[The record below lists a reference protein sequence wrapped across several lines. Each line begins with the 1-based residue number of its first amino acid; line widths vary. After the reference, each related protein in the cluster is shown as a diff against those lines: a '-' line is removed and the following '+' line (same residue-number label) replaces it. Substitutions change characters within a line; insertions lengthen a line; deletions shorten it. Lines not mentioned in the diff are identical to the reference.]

1 MANERA
7 PSIDSVRHG
16 ELGALVALMHR
27 TIAPLSYYN
36 QAAINAELAK
46 YTPDELRARVAADPL
61 AALVARDGNQLL
73 GYCVSCWDN
82 GTIYLDWYG
91 TDPRVRGRGIG
102 AALLAALAGTLPSR
116 RAHKIWCDSR
126 TDNKESN
133 TVLERAGYRR
143 IATLENHWY
152 GQDYFLWECY
162 P

>member
-1 MANERA
+1 VATH
-7 PSIDSVRHG
+7 SIGSVRDN
-16 ELGALVALMHR
+16 EIGALVALMHG

-36 QAAINAELAK
+36 ESAIRAELAK
-46 YTPDELRARVAADPL
+46 YTPDELRARLAGDPS
-61 AALVARDGNQLL
+61 AALVARDGERLV
-73 GYCVSCWDN
+73 GYCVSRFDN

-91 TDPRVRGRGIG
+91 TAPEARGRGIG
-102 AALLAALAGTLPSR
+102 ASLLTALADSLPSR

-133 TVLERAGYRR
+133 AVLERAGYHR
-143 IATLENHWY
+143 IATLVNHWY